1 MSRTLRGESRN
12 GYEHDL
18 ELELDGAVE
27 VRPGRWQ
34 QAEPC
39 LIVAV
44 ILTALNLRPAITSIG
59 PVLGEMRE
67 SLGASAV
74 WAGVLT
80 TLPGLCFAAAGLTAP
95 WLARRIGLGRAI
107 SVALVILSIGLVVRV
122 LDGPYVVIGGTLVAT
137 GGIALVNVLIPV
149 VIKGSF
155 PAQIGLMT
163 GVYTAALQGGGA
175 LGSAVT
181 PPLEPLLG
189 GWRGALGSR
198 ALVALRRAGCSG
210 WWALAGISQAR
221 TDEAASGASGRSLLR
236 SPLAWTVTLF
246 FGCQSFLAYVVM
258 GWLPQVFI
266 DNGVS
271 KTDAGLLLGL
281 VSILAVPISLIV
293 PPLAAKQKN
302 QSGWIVGLGVVG
314 ITGTIGL
321 LVDPGAAPLLW
332 SFLIGIGMSVFS
344 LALTVIALRARNAE
358 DTARLSGMAQGF
370 GYLLAGVGPFSFGLL
385 HDMTGGLDR
394 AVGHGAGRSTWCRWR
409 SGRWQA
415 ATGTCESQVWFVTP
429 TTSWR
434 LPVIDRRRE
443 HC

>member
-1 MSRTLRGESRN
+1 MAAGGTL
-12 GYEHDL
+12 L
-18 ELELDGAVE
+18 V
-27 VRPGRWQ
+27 
-34 QAEPC
+34 
-39 LIVAV
+39 VAV

-74 WAGVLT
+74 WAGALT
-80 TLPGLCFAAAGLTAP
+80 TLPGLCFAAAGLAAP
-95 WLARRIGLGRAI
+95 WLARRVGLGRAI
-107 SVALVILSIGLVVRV
+107 SIAMVILSIGLVIRV

-155 PAQIGLMT
+155 PAQVGLMT
-163 GVYTAALQGGGA
+163 GIYTAALQGGGA
-175 LGSAVT
+175 LGSAIT

-189 GWRGALGSR
+189 GWRGALGSW
-198 ALVALRRAGCSG
+198 ALLSTVALLFWLVGAR
-210 WWALAGISQAR
+210 GISGAR
-221 TDEAASGASGRSLLR
+221 TERSTSGTAGRSLLR

-258 GWLPQVFI
+258 GWLPEVFI

-271 KTDAGLLLGL
+271 KTNAGLLLGL

-302 QSGWIVGLGVVG
+302 QSGWIVGLGVIG
-314 ITGTIGL
+314 MAGTVGL

-332 SFLIGIGMSVFS
+332 SILVGIGMSVFS

-358 DTARLSGMAQGF
+358 DTARLSGMVQGF
-370 GYLLAGVGPFSFGLL
+370 GYLLAGVGPFFFGLL
-385 HDMTGGLDR
+385 HNMTAGWAAPFAMLLVVYVVQMVAGAL
-394 AVGHGAGRSTWCRWR
+394 AGRSRY
-409 SGRWQA
+409 
-415 ATGTCESQVWFVTP
+415 V
-429 TTSWR
+429 
-434 LPVIDRRRE
+434 
-443 HC
+443 